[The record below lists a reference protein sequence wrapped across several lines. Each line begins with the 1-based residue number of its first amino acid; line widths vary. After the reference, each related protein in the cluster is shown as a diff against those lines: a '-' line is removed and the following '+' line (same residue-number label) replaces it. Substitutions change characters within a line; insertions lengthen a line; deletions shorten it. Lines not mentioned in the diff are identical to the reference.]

1 MGRHKANEC
10 GRHFKQQKAI
20 LMKQH
25 PILIGK
31 QGRNYLNF
39 EGSEHAALYART
51 GTGKTSS
58 VVIPNCFSWR
68 GSLVVLDVKG
78 EAFRATAG
86 YRSRVLGQDV
96 FLFDPAAENERTHRW
111 NPLAPVQR
119 TSLDRFDQISRQA
132 FMLFP
137 EVTTGS
143 GGNAEAFWTPSA
155 RGAFT
160 AVATLLAETPGR
172 QFSMAE
178 VLRCFA
184 RGDSQDMLASL
195 IQQRRG
201 SGTPGYS
208 QIAIDGISDY
218 ATGSSDQVG
227 GIRKMAST
235 RLQSWFNP
243 RIAAATAASDF
254 DLRQFRRRP
263 MTIYITVQPGNIP
276 RMRPLLALFFDALVN
291 LNTDATPEE
300 DPTIQHQGLIILD
313 EFARLGRMESLAE
326 AAQYVRGYGMRLL
339 YVIQNKA
346 QLRAKYGADSAE
358 DIFDNTGA
366 EIVFGA
372 NDLKLTKELSDRM
385 GDQTINV
392 TTKNRPRFMAWLN
405 PSKQSEAEHP
415 HRRPL
420 MLAQEV
426 ARMDPC
432 EQIVLRG
439 GMLPLKTQRAC
450 WYNDPNFTSLV
461 RPVPLIPTL
470 DVTVALDDGST
481 TLRVGMNPPL
491 PAITAA
497 TVKPELV
504 EAADAE

>member
-1 MGRHKANEC
+1 M
-10 GRHFKQQKAI
+10 Q
-20 LMKQH
+20 QH

-31 QGRNYLNF
+31 QGRDYLNF
-39 EGSEHAALYART
+39 EGTEHAALYART

-86 YRSRVLGQDV
+86 YRSRVLKQDV
-96 FLFDPAAENERTHRW
+96 YLFDPAAEDERTHRW

-119 TSLDRFDQISRQA
+119 DALGRFDQISRQA

-137 EVTTGS
+137 DSTAGGS
-143 GGNAEAFWTPSA
+143 SNADAFWTPSA
-155 RGAFT
+155 RGAFM
-160 AVATLLAETPGR
+160 AVATLLAETPD
-172 QFSMAE
+172 QDFSMAN

-184 RGDSQDMLASL
+184 RGDSQDMLAGL
-195 IQQRRG
+195 IRQRRK
-201 SGTPGYS
+201 SGGPGYS
-208 QIAIDGISDY
+208 QIAVDGLSDY
-218 ATGSSDQVG
+218 INGSPDQVG
-227 GIRKMAST
+227 GIRKMTST

-243 RIAAATAASDF
+243 RIAAPTAASDF
-254 DLRQFRRRP
+254 DLRQFRRKP
-263 MTIYITVQPGNIP
+263 MTIYVTVQPGNIP
-276 RMRPLLALFFDALVN
+276 RMRPLLALFFDALIN
-291 LNTDATPEE
+291 LNTDATAEE
-300 DPTIQHQGLIILD
+300 DPTIKHQGLIILD

-366 EIVFGA
+366 EIVFGT
-372 NDLKLTKELSDRM
+372 NDLKLTKELSERM
-385 GDQTINV
+385 GDDTVNV
-392 TTKNRPRFMAWLN
+392 TTKNRPRFWSWLN

-426 ARMDPC
+426 ARMDPS

-450 WYNDPNFTSLV
+450 WFTDRNFTTLV
-461 RPVPLIPTL
+461 RRAPEIPRL
-470 DVTVALDDGST
+470 DVTVATDDDNTAVLAGSK
-481 TLRVGMNPPL
+481 VSL
-491 PAITAA
+491 PTITRAD
-497 TVKPELV
+497 V
-504 EAADAE
+504 ESEPADISD

>member
-1 MGRHKANEC
+1 MQH
-10 GRHFKQQKAI
+10 
-20 LMKQH
+20 H

-31 QGRNYLNF
+31 QGSDYLRF
-39 EGSEHAALYART
+39 EGSEQVALYART

-86 YRSRVLGQDV
+86 YRSRVLGQEV
-96 FLFDPAAENERTHRW
+96 YLFDPTAQNERTHRW
-111 NPLAPVQR
+111 NPLTPVER
-119 TSLDRFDQISRQA
+119 TSVGRFDQISRQA

-137 EVTTGS
+137 DSSTGS
-143 GGNAEAFWTPSA
+143 TSNADAFWTPSA

-160 AVATLLAETPGR
+160 AVATLLAETPE
-172 QFSMAE
+172 QDFSIAG

-184 RGDSQDMLASL
+184 RGDTLDLLASL
-195 IQQRRG
+195 IRQRRA
-201 SGTPGYS
+201 SGQPGYS
-208 QIAIDGISDY
+208 QIAVDGVSDY
-218 ATGSSDQVG
+218 VHGSTDQVG
-227 GIRKMAST
+227 GIRKMTST

-263 MTIYITVQPGNIP
+263 MTIYVTVQPGNIP
-276 RMRPLLALFFDALVN
+276 RMRPLLALFFDALIN

-300 DPTIQHQGLIILD
+300 DPTIKHQGLIILD
-313 EFARLGRMESLAE
+313 EFARLGRMETLAE
-326 AAQYVRGYGMRLL
+326 AAQYVRGYGIRLL

-366 EIVFGA
+366 EIVFGT
-372 NDLKLTKELSDRM
+372 NDLKLTKELSERM
-385 GDQTINV
+385 GDDTINV
-392 TTKNRPRFMAWLN
+392 TTKNRPRFWAWLN
-405 PSKQSEAEHP
+405 WSKQSEAEHP

-426 ARMDPC
+426 ARMDPS

-450 WYNDPNFTSLV
+450 WFTDRNFTTLV
-461 RPVPLIPTL
+461 RPAPEIPRL
-470 DVTVALDDGST
+470 DVTVAFDDGRT
-481 TLRVGMNPPL
+481 TIIASARSRL
-491 PAITAA
+491 PTITAA
-497 TVKPELV
+497 DVEPEVDEGNGGLEDADV
-504 EAADAE
+504 E

>member
-1 MGRHKANEC
+1 M
-10 GRHFKQQKAI
+10 Q
-20 LMKQH
+20 QH
-25 PILIGK
+25 PILIGR

-39 EGSEHAALYART
+39 EGSEHVALYART

-58 VVIPNCFSWR
+58 MVIPNCFSWR

-86 YRSRVLGQDV
+86 YRSRVLKQDV
-96 FLFDPAAENERTHRW
+96 YLFDPAAEDERTHRW
-111 NPLAPVQR
+111 NPLAPVER
-119 TSLDRFDQISRQA
+119 SSLGRFDQISRQA

-137 EVTTGS
+137 ESTTGS
-143 GGNAEAFWTPSA
+143 SSNADAFWTPSA

-160 AVATLLAETPGR
+160 AVATLLAETPE
-172 QFSMAE
+172 QDFSMAN

-184 RGDSQDMLASL
+184 QGDSQDMLANL
-195 IQQRRG
+195 IQARRA
-201 SGTPGYS
+201 SGRAGYS
-208 QIAIDGISDY
+208 QIAVDGVSDY
-218 ATGSSDQVG
+218 VNGSADQVG
-227 GIRKMAST
+227 GIRKMTST

-243 RIAAATAASDF
+243 RIAAATATSDF

-263 MTIYITVQPGNIP
+263 MTIYVTVQPGNIP
-276 RMRPLLALFFDALVN
+276 RLRPLLALFFDALIN

-300 DPTIQHQGLIILD
+300 DLTIKHQGLIVLD

-366 EIVFGA
+366 EIVFGT
-372 NDLKLTKELSDRM
+372 NDLKLTKELSERM
-385 GDQTINV
+385 GDDTINV
-392 TTKNRPRFMAWLN
+392 TTKNRPRFLSWLN

-426 ARMDPC
+426 ARMDPS

-450 WYNDPNFTSLV
+450 WYNDPNFTALV
-461 RPVPLIPTL
+461 HHAPEIPRL
-470 DVTVALDDGST
+470 DVAVAADDGKT
-481 TLRVGMNPPL
+481 RVLCEGSGAKTAYEREKKRRN
-491 PAITAA
+491 AA
-497 TVKPELV
+497 TAKPGPT
-504 EAADAE
+504 APPR

>member
-1 MGRHKANEC
+1 M
-10 GRHFKQQKAI
+10 Q
-20 LMKQH
+20 QH
-25 PILIGK
+25 PILIGT
-31 QGRNYLNF
+31 QGRHHYLNF

-96 FLFDPAAENERTHRW
+96 YRFDPAAEDERTHRW
-111 NPLAPVQR
+111 NPLQPVQR
-119 TSLDRFDQISRQA
+119 GSLSRFDQISRQA

-137 EVTTGS
+137 DSTTDS
-143 GGNAEAFWTPSA
+143 SSNAAAFWTPSA

-160 AVATLLAETPGR
+160 AVATLLAETR
-172 QFSMAE
+172 EQEFSMAG

-184 RGDSQDMLASL
+184 RGDSQEMLAAMIL
-195 IQQRRG
+195 QRRA
-201 SGTPGYS
+201 SGGPGYS
-208 QIAIDGISDY
+208 QIAVDGASDY
-218 ATGSSDQVG
+218 LNGSADQVG
-227 GIRKMAST
+227 GIRKSTST

-276 RMRPLLALFFDALVN
+276 RMRPLLALFFDALIN
-291 LNTDATPEE
+291 LNTDTTPEE
-300 DPTIQHQGLIILD
+300 DPTIKHQGLIILD

-326 AAQYVRGYGMRLL
+326 AAQYVRGYGIRLL

-346 QLRAKYGADSAE
+346 QLRARYGADLAE

-366 EIVFGA
+366 EIVFGT
-372 NDLKLTKELSDRM
+372 NDLKLTKELSERM
-385 GDQTINV
+385 GDDTITV
-392 TTKNRPRFMAWLN
+392 TTKNRPRFWAWMN
-405 PSKQSEAEHP
+405 WSKQSEAEHP

-426 ARMDPC
+426 SRMDPS

-450 WYNDPNFTSLV
+450 WFTDRNFTMLV
-461 RPVPLIPTL
+461 RPPPEIPRL
-470 DVTVALDDGST
+470 NVKVALDDGLT
-481 TLRVGMNPPL
+481 TVIAGAKTL
-491 PAITAA
+491 PTITAA
-497 TVKPELV
+497 DVEPELGDEV
-504 EAADAE
+504 DDAPS